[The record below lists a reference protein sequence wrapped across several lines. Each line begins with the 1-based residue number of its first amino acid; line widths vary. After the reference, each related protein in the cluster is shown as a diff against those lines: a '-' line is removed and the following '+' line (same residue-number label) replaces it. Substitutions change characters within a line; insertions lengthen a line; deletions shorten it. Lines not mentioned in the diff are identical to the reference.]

1 MKLLAIVQPV
11 FSTYLTNRGLPFD
24 LFTGWSVL
32 NRRSVYKPDIL
43 PHRFGMSVKLA
54 ENYNAVNII
63 TPEEL

>member
-1 MKLLAIVQPV
+1 LKLLAIVQPV
-11 FSTYLTNRGLPFD
+11 FSTYLTNHGLPFD

-32 NRRSVYKPDIL
+32 NRRSAYKPDIL
-43 PHRFGMSVKLA
+43 PDRFGTSVKLA

>member
-1 MKLLAIVQPV
+1 
-11 FSTYLTNRGLPFD
+11 
-24 LFTGWSVL
+24 
-32 NRRSVYKPDIL
+32 L

>member
-1 MKLLAIVQPV
+1 MLLAIVQPV
-11 FSTYLTNRGLPFD
+11 FSTYLTNRSLPFD

-43 PHRFGMSVKLA
+43 PHHFGMSVKLA

>member
-1 MKLLAIVQPV
+1 MSHPL
-11 FSTYLTNRGLPFD
+11 FSTNLTKRGLPFD

-32 NRRSVYKPDIL
+32 NRRSVDKPDIL